1 LKQEHSIHRITAI
14 AVLLAFALVF
24 QLTAVTGYT
33 EEGADVIT
41 PLETPPDTVPPDT
54 TNQNHEDN
62 TYQSTTTIFEDTIN
76 FITELL

>member
-1 LKQEHSIHRITAI
+1 MKQKHSIHRITVI
-14 AVLLAFALVF
+14 AVLLAFAMVF

-62 TYQSTTTIFEDTIN
+62 TYQSTSTIYEETTNI
-76 FITELL
+76 ITELF